1 MNPSVRAAA
10 QPLLQAAPHRGRG
23 TEEMESPSMW
33 SYGTRLKARLKDTFL
48 ESLARKERQGMQ
60 TSVARKPKTPDWG

>member
-1 MNPSVRAAA
+1 
-10 QPLLQAAPHRGRG
+10 
-23 TEEMESPSMW
+23 MW

-60 TSVARKPKTPDWG
+60 TSVARKPKHLTGAESRARAELCHLCSHSSAAAL